1 MFKAKHIMKTTPIC
15 VRPEMPIYD
24 ALRLLANSNVTCV
37 PVVDK
42 DLKLVATF
50 DENDALRLIYEN
62 EEQVGNCVSDFM
74 KTDCISADAHSNLID
89 LCDTMMDQACRL
101 IPILDNGVLQG
112 VTNRSDL
119 IRAILKIKHQELPD

>member
-1 MFKAKHIMKTTPIC
+1 MKTAPAC

-42 DLKLVATF
+42 NLKLVATL

-62 EEQVGNCVSDFM
+62 GEQVGNCVRDFM
-74 KTDCISADAHSNLID
+74 NKDCVSADAQTNLID
-89 LCDTMMDQACRL
+89 LCDQMMDQSCRL
-101 IPILDNGVLQG
+101 IPIVEDGMLQG
-112 VTNRSDL
+112 VANRSDL
-119 IRAILKIKHQELPD
+119 IRAILRVKHQELPE

>member
-1 MFKAKHIMKTTPIC
+1 MFKAKHIMKTNPAC

-42 DLKLVATF
+42 DLKLVATL

-62 EEQVGNCVSDFM
+62 EEQSGNCVSDFM
-74 KTDCISADAHSNLID
+74 NTGCISADANTNLID
-89 LCDTMMDQACRL
+89 LCEQLMDKACRL
-101 IPILDNGVLQG
+101 IPIVDNGVLQG

-119 IRAILKIKHQELPD
+119 IRAILRIKHQELPE